1 MISVSPFA
9 KDKEG
14 AVGSNASLE
23 KVSVAVSNTE
33 SDLGFHVRSSFEK
46 YIYSYRYR
54 RIQHWFLLRE
64 CPSNRLAQLL
74 SCPFVFSRTLITVS
88 FVINK
93 S

>member
-33 SDLGFHVRSSFEK
+33 SDLGFHVRSYFEK
-46 YIYSYRYR
+46 YI
-54 RIQHWFLLRE
+54 
-64 CPSNRLAQLL
+64 QL
-74 SCPFVFSRTLITVS
+74 
-88 FVINK
+88 
-93 S
+93 